1 MSSSKDTQKSAE
13 KKEEPVA
20 TETFEERLA
29 SFTKWPHSGSLHPLY
44 MAAAGFT
51 FDSDNDDEHPDRVT
65 CNSCNWSTHTWEK
78 GEDPRTGHLL
88 TQPDCPFVK
97 AYCTEAP
104 FDFRIKEPIK
114 EPINN
119 TRLQCKRC
127 KEVFESGNKLHAHVK
142 QMKHFSTK

>member
-44 MAAAGFT
+44 MAAAGFI
-51 FDSDNDDEHPDRVT
+51 FDNDNDEHPDRVT
-65 CNSCNWSTHTWEK
+65 CNSCDWSTHTWEK
-78 GEDPRTGHLL
+78 GEDPRAGHLL

-97 AYCTEAP
+97 AYCIAP
-104 FDFRIKEPIK
+104 FNFKHISSKDVKETKID
-114 EPINN
+114 

-127 KEVFESGNKLHAHVK
+127 KEVFESGNKLHTHVK